1 MTTTV
6 CPQLFIILDREF
18 ELDELRDIIDHGMSQ
33 GVSGFIYSSELRDC
47 FDKHEDEITSY
58 LDAYCEDNFN
68 QSMWSYIAEQLSFD
82 DQLWTKQ
89 ELIEYAVWMYVELRA
104 HDLYN
109 AANGDFCWSLQVG
122 M

>member
-18 ELDELRDIIDHGMSQ
+18 ELDELRDIVNYGMSQ

-47 FDKHEDEITSY
+47 FDKHESTITDY
-58 LDAYCEDNFN
+58 LDGYCGDNFN

-82 DQLWTKQ
+82 DELWTKQ
-89 ELIEYAVWMYVELRA
+89 ELIEFAVWMYVECRA
-104 HDLYN
+104 HDLVN
-109 AANGDFCWSLQVG
+109 AANGDYR
-122 M
+122 